1 MIDRYVSPEDKDAMV
16 ASCDCYVSLHRA
28 EGFGLPLAEAMFLG
42 KPTIAT
48 AYSGNLEFQ
57 NEENSYL
64 VGFRL
69 VPIGGDGT
77 QYPANGVWAEPDV
90 EQAAA
95 LMRRV
100 FHDQAASRAVGAR
113 AAADIR
119 RTHSLQA
126 AGVSMERRLERI
138 ARELE
143 LWPSDE
149 PTRRSAA
156 APLIERGPVP
166 PARST
171 FGFAGRPARRLLLR
185 ALKPLTSYQRAVD
198 SRMVSEL
205 EQARDDLA
213 KLRALELRVAAARAA
228 ELARSRRAAD
238 PDDRSLTVRVS
249 ALERKL
255 TPPHALVPLERFES
269 PVGRVEGFRQSMNGR
284 RPADPYLEFENVFR
298 GPERVVR
305 DRQQRYLQ
313 LIGHRQPVLDL
324 GCGRGEFLE
333 VLRQDGLSAH
343 GVDLDRAMVEHC
355 RSKGL
360 DVSEADVVDY
370 LETLSD
376 ASVGVVFASHV
387 IEHLPYP
394 RLLRF
399 LNAARAKL
407 RPAGLLIV
415 ETPNPH
421 YPLALRNFWIDPTHQ
436 HPLFPEVV
444 LALCRLSG
452 FTGGYI
458 WHPGGIGDPDQDR
471 TAQPDYAIVAEVTAP
486 AAVSPVPGAV
496 SRRHRRG
503 RALVPRALSGADTGR
518 AAVGDL
524 GRIGRSRDPGR
535 ARTGDDRRRRRR
547 PCRLLRAARGPVR
560 GARWEGRRGRAGA

>member
-1 MIDRYVSPEDKDAMV
+1 
-16 ASCDCYVSLHRA
+16 
-28 EGFGLPLAEAMFLG
+28 
-42 KPTIAT
+42 
-48 AYSGNLEFQ
+48 
-57 NEENSYL
+57 
-64 VGFRL
+64 
-69 VPIGGDGT
+69 
-77 QYPANGVWAEPDV
+77 
-90 EQAAA
+90 
-95 LMRRV
+95 
-100 FHDQAASRAVGAR
+100 
-113 AAADIR
+113 
-119 RTHSLQA
+119 
-126 AGVSMERRLERI
+126 
-138 ARELE
+138 
-143 LWPSDE
+143 
-149 PTRRSAA
+149 
-156 APLIERGPVP
+156 
-166 PARST
+166 
-171 FGFAGRPARRLLLR
+171 
-185 ALKPLTSYQRAVD
+185 
-198 SRMVSEL
+198 
-205 EQARDDLA
+205 
-213 KLRALELRVAAARAA
+213 
-228 ELARSRRAAD
+228 
-238 PDDRSLTVRVS
+238 
-249 ALERKL
+249 
-255 TPPHALVPLERFES
+255 
-269 PVGRVEGFRQSMNGR
+269 MNGR

-305 DRQQRYLQ
+305 DRQQRYLR

-355 RSKGL
+355 LSKGL
-360 DVSEADVVDY
+360 DVSEADVVDH

-376 ASVGVVFASHV
+376 ASIGVVFASHV

-496 SRRHRRG
+496 SVVTDVGELWYPERCQVLTPAVRQ
-503 RALVPRALSGADTGR
+503 SGTWDASDGAAIR
-518 AAVGDL
+518 AAL
-524 GRIGRSRDPGR
+524 APGH
-535 ARTGDDRRRRRR
+535 DRRRRRR

-560 GARWEGRRGRAGA
+560 GARWEGRRGGTGA

>member
-1 MIDRYVSPEDKDAMV
+1 MTSQNSARSNSGSPRRAPRNSPAAV
-16 ASCDCYVSLHRA
+16 AR
-28 EGFGLPLAEAMFLG
+28 
-42 KPTIAT
+42 
-48 AYSGNLEFQ
+48 
-57 NEENSYL
+57 
-64 VGFRL
+64 
-69 VPIGGDGT
+69 
-77 QYPANGVWAEPDV
+77 
-90 EQAAA
+90 
-95 LMRRV
+95 
-100 FHDQAASRAVGAR
+100 
-113 AAADIR
+113 
-119 RTHSLQA
+119 
-126 AGVSMERRLERI
+126 
-138 ARELE
+138 
-143 LWPSDE
+143 
-149 PTRRSAA
+149 PTR
-156 APLIERGPVP
+156 
-166 PARST
+166 T
-171 FGFAGRPARRLLLR
+171 
-185 ALKPLTSYQRAVD
+185 T
-198 SRMVSEL
+198 
-205 EQARDDLA
+205 
-213 KLRALELRVAAARAA
+213 
-228 ELARSRRAAD
+228 ARSRSA
-238 PDDRSLTVRVS
+238 SS

-305 DRQQRYLQ
+305 DRQQRYLR

-360 DVSEADVVDY
+360 DVSEADVVDH
-370 LETLSD
+370 LETLPD
-376 ASVGVVFASHV
+376 ASVGVVFASQV

-399 LNAARAKL
+399 LGAARAKL

-486 AAVSPVPGAV
+486 AAVIAG
-496 SRRHRRG
+496 
-503 RALVPRALSGADTGR
+503 
-518 AAVGDL
+518 
-524 GRIGRSRDPGR
+524 
-535 ARTGDDRRRRRR
+535 
-547 PCRLLRAARGPVR
+547 ARGGQSSSPTWASSGTQSAVR
-560 GARWEGRRGRAGA
+560 C